1 MGAIEPTGNGP
12 VRHLVRHSLGEVG
25 SLGEGGPVRHSLG
38 EGGNPKTANGQRQRQ
53 RRCQRLFPDPQPLV
67 EKLGRAFFRQLPES
81 PGVYLMH
88 DAADVV
94 LYVGKAKNL
103 RKRLNSYRVANS
115 DRMARRHLRLLR
127 AVVRIE
133 LQACADERA
142 ALLKEAELLRS
153 LQPKFNRAG
162 TWPAPPRFFAWRCCD
177 DQIHLTV
184 ADAPSADWL
193 VCGPLGRRASIL
205 RGAAARLLWVTTF
218 PELGFTGLPI
228 GWFHGVFAPEIMV
241 PCGSLIGLA
250 ALKLEGLLNGQ
261 SAEFCDWVRAQMP
274 AALNRFDQTA
284 LDAEFENLIE
294 VMTLN
299 RPADMKTA
307 I

>member
-1 MGAIEPTGNGP
+1 MASAQSTEDG
-12 VRHLVRHSLGEVG
+12 R
-25 SLGEGGPVRHSLG
+25 
-38 EGGNPKTANGQRQRQ
+38 PKTVDGQRHRQ
-53 RRCQRLFPDPQPLV
+53 SRCQRLFPDPQPLV
-67 EKLGRAFFRQLPES
+67 ERLGRDFFRQLPES

-88 DAADVV
+88 DAAGAV

-127 AVVRIE
+127 AVARIE

-142 ALLKEAELLRS
+142 ALMTEAELLRS
-153 LQPKFNRAG
+153 LRPKFNRAG

-177 DQIHLTV
+177 DQMHVTV
-184 ADAPSADWL
+184 VDTPPADWL
-193 VCGPLGRRASIL
+193 ICGPLGRRASIL
-205 RGAAARLLWVTTF
+205 RGAVARLLWVATF

-228 GWFHGVFAPEIMV
+228 GWFHGVFAPEIIV
-241 PCGSLIGLA
+241 PCGPLIGLA

-261 SAEFCDWVRAQMP
+261 SAEFCDWVRTQMP
-274 AALNRFDQTA
+274 SALNRFDQMA

-294 VMTLN
+294 LVTPN
-299 RPADMKTA
+299 RPADIRPADLKTKLA
-307 I
+307 VISSF

>member
-1 MGAIEPTGNGP
+1 MGAIEPTGNGK
-12 VRHLVRHSLGEVG
+12 
-25 SLGEGGPVRHSLG
+25 
-38 EGGNPKTANGQRQRQ
+38 PKTANGQRQRQ
-53 RRCQRLFPDPQPLV
+53 RRCQRLFPDPQPVV
-67 EKLGRAFFRQLPES
+67 EKLGRDFFRQLPES

-133 LQACADERA
+133 LQVCADERA
-142 ALLKEAELLRS
+142 ALMKEAELLRS
-153 LQPKFNRAG
+153 LRPRFNRTG

-205 RGAAARLLWVTTF
+205 RGAAARLLWVATF
-218 PELGFTGLPI
+218 PQLGFTGLPI
-228 GWFHGVFAPEIMV
+228 GWFHGVFAPEIIV
-241 PCGSLIGLA
+241 PCGPLIGLA

-294 VMTLN
+294 LMTPN

>member
-25 SLGEGGPVRHSLG
+25 SLG

-184 ADAPSADWL
+184 AGAPSADWL

-205 RGAAARLLWVTTF
+205 RGAAARLLWLATF

-228 GWFHGVFAPEIMV
+228 GWFHGVFAPEIIV
-241 PCGSLIGLA
+241 PCGPLIGLA
-250 ALKLEGLLNGQ
+250 ALKLEGLLNGR

-294 VMTLN
+294 LMTPN
-299 RPADMKTA
+299 RPADMKTE

>member
-1 MGAIEPTGNGP
+1 MGAIEPTGNGK
-12 VRHLVRHSLGEVG
+12 
-25 SLGEGGPVRHSLG
+25 
-38 EGGNPKTANGQRQRQ
+38 PKTANGQRQRQ
-53 RRCQRLFPDPQPLV
+53 RRCQRLFPDPQPVV
-67 EKLGRAFFRQLPES
+67 EKLGRDFFRQLPES
-81 PGVYLMH
+81 PGVYLMR

-153 LQPKFNRAG
+153 LRPKFNRAG

-193 VCGPLGRRASIL
+193 VCGPPGRRASIL
-205 RGAAARLLWVTTF
+205 RGAAARLLWLATF
-218 PELGFTGLPI
+218 PQLGVTGLPI
-228 GWFHGVFAPEIMV
+228 GWFHGVFAPEIIV
-241 PCGSLIGLA
+241 PCGPLIGLA

-294 VMTLN
+294 LMTPN

>member
-1 MGAIEPTGNGP
+1 MGAIEPTGNGQ
-12 VRHLVRHSLGEVG
+12 
-25 SLGEGGPVRHSLG
+25 
-38 EGGNPKTANGQRQRQ
+38 PKTANGQRQRQ
-53 RRCQRLFPDPQPLV
+53 HRCQRLFPDPQPVV
-67 EKLGRAFFRQLPES
+67 EKLGRDFFRQLPES
-81 PGVYLMH
+81 PGVYLMR

-133 LQACADERA
+133 LQVCADERA
-142 ALLKEAELLRS
+142 ALMKEAELLRS
-153 LQPKFNRAG
+153 LRPKFNRAG

-193 VCGPLGRRASIL
+193 VCGPLGRGASIL
-205 RGAAARLLWVTTF
+205 RGAAARLLWVATF
-218 PELGFTGLPI
+218 PQLGFTGLPI
-228 GWFHGVFAPEIMV
+228 GWFHGVFAPEIIV
-241 PCGSLIGLA
+241 PCGPLIGLA
-250 ALKLEGLLNGQ
+250 ALKLEELLNGQ

-294 VMTLN
+294 LMTPN

>member
-1 MGAIEPTGNGP
+1 
-12 VRHLVRHSLGEVG
+12 
-25 SLGEGGPVRHSLG
+25 
-38 EGGNPKTANGQRQRQ
+38 
-53 RRCQRLFPDPQPLV
+53 
-67 EKLGRAFFRQLPES
+67 LGRDFFRQLPKS

-88 DAADVV
+88 DAAGAV

-127 AVVRIE
+127 AVARIE

-142 ALLKEAELLRS
+142 ALMTEAELLRS
-153 LQPKFNRAG
+153 LRPKFNRAG

-228 GWFHGVFAPEIMV
+228 GWFHGVFAPEIMI
-241 PCGSLIGLA
+241 PCGLLIRLA

>member
-25 SLGEGGPVRHSLG
+25 SLG

-294 VMTLN
+294 LMTPKS
-299 RPADMKTA
+299 PAAPQDC
-307 I
+307 